1 MAKYVSA
8 VNQPSRI
15 FLNSSSDQ
23 TNDPASNETYDAFR
37 ILFPTGILEPKS
49 CQLTRATIPNAQL
62 SIPDYMLVFWYIRID
77 NTGGLEYKYVR
88 FLPSTF
94 DLHDP
99 DQDLFGLPVNRLI
112 ANYQDFV
119 NLLNEAAAAADDP
132 LNVDPDTSDPLHIA
146 NDVEFAYD
154 PYTRKITMTGLD
166 TNYKYLIPGYDDDEV
181 MRLIP
186 YVKLRTILSGVTL
199 KTVVQPELNKR
210 YLNLRVGFCS
220 QNTLIDNQR
229 DANVA
234 IFPSSWGDLV
244 YSQNIYVYS
253 NLVQGS
259 SYGSEGQRNLLSVV
273 PCNAQPLGVIQY
285 TAPMSAPL
293 TRIVKEIYEI
303 EIIMKDDNNLK
314 YNVENN
320 ALVAIEIALAY
331 D

>member
-1 MAKYVSA
+1 MARYVSA
-8 VNQPSRI
+8 VNQPTRI

-23 TNDPASNETYDAFR
+23 TNDPSSNENYDVFR

-62 SIPDYMLVFWYIRID
+62 SIPDYMLVFWYIRIS

-119 NLLNEAAAAADDP
+119 NMLNIAAAAADDP
-132 LNVDPDTSDPLHIA
+132 LNIDPDTSDPLHVA
-146 NDVEFAYD
+146 NDVEFNYD
-154 PYTRKITMTGLD
+154 PYTRKITMTGL
-166 TNYKYLIPGYDDDEV
+166 NSAYNYLIPGYDDEEV

-186 YVKLRTILSGVTL
+186 FVKMRTVLSSVVL
-199 KTVVQPELNKR
+199 NVAVQPELNKR
-210 YLNLRVGFCS
+210 YMNLRVGFCS

-229 DANVA
+229 NHNVA

-253 NLVQGS
+253 NIVQGS

-273 PCNAQPLGVIQY
+273 PCNAQPLGVIQF
-285 TAPMSAPL
+285 TAPMTAPL
-293 TRIVKEIYEI
+293 KRIVKEIYEV
-303 EIIMKDDNNLK
+303 EISMRDDNNLV
-314 YNVENN
+314 YRVENN
-320 ALVAIEIALAY
+320 A
-331 D
+331 